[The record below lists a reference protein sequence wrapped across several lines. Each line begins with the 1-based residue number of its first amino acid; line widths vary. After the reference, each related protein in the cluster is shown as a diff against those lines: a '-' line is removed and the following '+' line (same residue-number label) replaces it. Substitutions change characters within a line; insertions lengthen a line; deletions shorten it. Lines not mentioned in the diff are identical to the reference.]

1 VPRAGPITAVLLA
14 IYNRVYDPTSRR
26 VHLSRDIVFNEEAHW
41 SWSDNE
47 QKEDDG
53 EFTIQY
59 TSVSHPEVV
68 TTLRPRHA
76 ATLASPI
83 SPMDA
88 TTPSPPVT
96 AAPSSLATASPSST
110 AASTSATPAG
120 PTVEYATP
128 PTVDVEDLDADHED
142 DVPIRFRLLDK
153 IAGPATSRGLVHRFV
168 DEDEDLL
175 LAEEDEPRTFEQAQ
189 RSNMTAG
196 GSPCWMSR

>member
-14 IYNRVYDPTSRR
+14 IYNWVYDPTSRR
-26 VHLSRDIVFNEEAHW
+26 VHLSRDIVFDEEAHW

-88 TTPSPPVT
+88 TTPSPP
-96 AAPSSLATASPSST
+96 ATATYQSRST
-110 AASTSATPAG
+110 RSNPDGTMIRVKARLGLRTDATLQGEEA
-120 PTVEYATP
+120 VEGRP
-128 PTVDVEDLDADHED
+128 GERPEEEQKFK
-142 DVPIRFRLLDK
+142 IRAPNLGFR
-153 IAGPATSRGLVHRFV
+153 TRSRGDTSKRAPPDQRIVLP
-168 DEDEDLL
+168 
-175 LAEEDEPRTFEQAQ
+175 AEAPERERT
-189 RSNMTAG
+189 R
-196 GSPCWMSR
+196 